1 MRIVLVGPFP
11 PLRGGISMF
20 NHSLAETLSNNH
32 EVHRISFSLQYPQ
45 ILFPGKTQ
53 FFDFEGKQSKA
64 MINSINPFSWKKTV
78 KFINSQKP
86 DIVIFQYW
94 MPFFAPAFASITKGV
109 KKGCGATVIVN
120 CNNITPHESRPLDS
134 AMTARFFN
142 YCDGFV
148 VMSKTVENDLLKI
161 EPNPKYRRTPHPIY
175 DIFGESIEKQKAK
188 DMIGV
193 TEKKVILN
201 FGLIRSYKGLDIL
214 IESAKL
220 FKNKIDNF
228 KILVVGECYGDEN
241 KYIQLAEDNGVSDVI
256 DFRFEFVPNEKVNQ
270 YFCAADLVVLPYK
283 SATQSG
289 VVPIAYHFDIPV
301 VVSNVGGL
309 PEVVVDGETG
319 FICEP
324 NPNSIA
330 DSIVKY
336 FNMNPYFFSQN
347 INEYKKR
354 FSWDNF
360 VKVVLELVES

>member
-1 MRIVLVGPFP
+1 MKKVFLNGYGSIGGRI
-11 PLRGGISMF
+11 
-20 NHSLAETLSNNH
+20 A
-32 EVHRISFSLQYPQ
+32 
-45 ILFPGKTQ
+45 
-53 FFDFEGKQSKA
+53 
-64 MINSINPFSWKKTV
+64 
-78 KFINSQKP
+78 KFIKDDP
-86 DIVIFQYW
+86 DIDIIGIGKHSSDEKVQRVI
-94 MPFFAPAFASITKGV
+94 
-109 KKGCGATVIVN
+109 
-120 CNNITPHESRPLDS
+120 D
-134 AMTARFFN
+134 
-142 YCDGFV
+142 DGFFV
-148 VMSKTVENDLLKI
+148 YVPE
-161 EPNPKYRRTPHPIY
+161 
-175 DIFGESIEKQKAK
+175 
-188 DMIGV
+188 
-193 TEKKVILN
+193 
-201 FGLIRSYKGLDIL
+201 
-214 IESAKL
+214 
-220 FKNKIDNF
+220 NKIDNF

-270 YFCAADLVVLPYK
+270 YFCAADLVALPYK